1 MSVLGT
7 RSHAEATDLPP
18 LVAAAV
24 RLAAELGFEN
34 SCRVEHGRLLH
45 ALAAGAESRIGETG
59 TGCGVGLAWLLEGR
73 GRGVSVVTVERDSDR
88 AAAVRE
94 LFADVPDL
102 EILTGDWTAIEDH
115 GPYDLLILD
124 GGGHGKN
131 GPAAEP
137 TKLLTPHGTLVI
149 DDFTPATTWP
159 PMHEGVQDE
168 ARLQWF
174 QHPALHTT
182 EVRLAPDLATLI
194 ATRF

>member
-24 RLAAELGFEN
+24 RLAEELGFEN

-59 TGCGVGLAWLLEGR
+59 TGCGVGLAWMLTGR
-73 GRGVSVVTVERDSDR
+73 RPGVEVVSVERDPER
-88 AAAVRE
+88 AARVRE

-102 EILTGDWTAIEDH
+102 QIVTGDWTTIADH
-115 GPYDLLILD
+115 GPYDVLVLD
-124 GGGHGKN
+124 GGGKA
-131 GPAAEP
+131 GPEQVQDMVAP
-137 TKLLTPHGTLVI
+137 RGTIII

-159 PMHEGVQDE
+159 PLHDGASDE

-174 QHPALHTT
+174 RHPGLHTT
-182 EVRLAPDLATLI
+182 EVRLAPDLATVI